1 MCLTKRL
8 IMTKDLRDKKTEM
21 LEVRLSHQDK
31 KALQLKAH
39 NEGRSASAVVRSLIR
54 GYVKPLNTEE
64 QSTLASILTRPRI
77 IIATLAAMLGGT
89 VLIPTVSANE
99 VALKLSGSIVE
110 AAESGSHTLS
120 FEREV
125 ELELRKPVSFD
136 LTGGDRL
143 IKAILDVDET
153 EDGLFI
159 RIILYE
165 FVDGEKIILAR
176 PILVTN
182 SNASASIMFGGEQG
196 SMISFSLTPRGP
208 TSG

>member
-1 MCLTKRL
+1 
-8 IMTKDLRDKKTEM
+8 MTKDLRDKKTEM

-165 FVDGEKIILAR
+165 FVDGEKIILPR

-182 SNASASIMFGGEQG
+182 SNAPASIMFGGEQG

>member
-1 MCLTKRL
+1 
-8 IMTKDLRDKKTEM
+8 MTKDLRDKKTEM

-31 KALQLKAH
+31 RALQLKAH

-54 GYVKPLNTEE
+54 GYVKTLNTEE
-64 QSTLASILTRPRI
+64 QSTLASILTRPRMVI
-77 IIATLAAMLGGT
+77 VTLAAMLGST

-99 VALKLSGSIVE
+99 VALTLSGSIVE

-159 RIILYE
+159 QIILYE
-165 FVDGEKIILAR
+165 LVDGEKIILAH
-176 PILVTN
+176 PKLVTN
-182 SNASASIMFGGEQG
+182 SNAPASIMFGGEQG
-196 SMISFSLTPRGP
+196 SMISFSLTPQGL

>member
-1 MCLTKRL
+1 
-8 IMTKDLRDKKTEM
+8 MTKDLRDKKTEM

-182 SNASASIMFGGEQG
+182 SNAPASIMFGGEQG

>member
-1 MCLTKRL
+1 
-8 IMTKDLRDKKTEM
+8 MTKDLRDKKTEM
-21 LEVRLSHQDK
+21 LEVRLSNQDK

-54 GYVKPLNTEE
+54 GYVKTLNTEE
-64 QSTLASILTRPRI
+64 QSTLASILTRPRMVI
-77 IIATLAAMLGGT
+77 VTLAAMLCST

-99 VALKLSGSIVE
+99 VALTLSGSIVE

-159 RIILYE
+159 QIILYE
-165 FVDGEKIILAR
+165 LVDGEKIILAH
-176 PILVTN
+176 PKLVTN
-182 SNASASIMFGGEQG
+182 SNAPASIMFGGEQG
-196 SMISFSLTPRGP
+196 SMISFSLTPQGL